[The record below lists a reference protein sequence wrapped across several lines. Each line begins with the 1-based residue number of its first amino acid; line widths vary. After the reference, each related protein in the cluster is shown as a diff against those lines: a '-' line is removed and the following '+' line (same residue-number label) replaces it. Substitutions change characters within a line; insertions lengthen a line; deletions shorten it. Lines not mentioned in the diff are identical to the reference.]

1 MANSKLLLKRLERCV
16 KKNVKRD
23 MFYQK
28 KIKRLNKDTKHLVSK
43 NERLS
48 RELDKARQQIK
59 SKNVVTSAM
68 LLGMV
73 STNDRLTK
81 MVDTLKEPKKEEQ
94 PLVKEIHCERNTV
107 ENTYTVVFLT
117 VLLLFTY
124 PFVRLS
130 CYAATSHSH
139 SVSMSEETNQVIS
152 MNVVGFQIMFTV
164 VCYFI
169 FNT

>member
-1 MANSKLLLKRLERCV
+1 
-16 KKNVKRD
+16 
-23 MFYQK
+23 
-28 KIKRLNKDTKHLVSK
+28 
-43 NERLS
+43 
-48 RELDKARQQIK
+48 
-59 SKNVVTSAM
+59 
-68 LLGMV
+68 
-73 STNDRLTK
+73 
-81 MVDTLKEPKKEEQ
+81 
-94 PLVKEIHCERNTV
+94 VKEIHCERNTV

>member
-94 PLVKEIHCERNTV
+94 PIHCERNTV
-107 ENTYTVVFLT
+107 ENT
-117 VLLLFTY
+117 
-124 PFVRLS
+124 
-130 CYAATSHSH
+130 
-139 SVSMSEETNQVIS
+139 
-152 MNVVGFQIMFTV
+152 
-164 VCYFI
+164 
-169 FNT
+169 